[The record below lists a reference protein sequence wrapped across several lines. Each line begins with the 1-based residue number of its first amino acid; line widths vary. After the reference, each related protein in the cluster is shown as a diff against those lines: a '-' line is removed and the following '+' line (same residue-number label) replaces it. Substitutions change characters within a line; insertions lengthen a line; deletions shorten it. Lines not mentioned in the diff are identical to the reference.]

1 MIPTPHSP
9 SFTTWPDVM
18 APGTSTR
25 SFRSW
30 LLLVNGHSAGTA
42 SSYASLCRRV
52 ERDLALS
59 LDASVATAAGLAG
72 VIERIRDEM
81 LPNASAKSRREGQA
95 SLVSATR
102 RYAEFLS
109 GRVATAPGAP
119 SPAAA
124 PSPRLVDVPPSSA
137 TVHSIH
143 SSYREMLLEHLFA
156 GSIMRLL
163 WLKGYR
169 RMELLKPQVDDGGY
183 DLVLEANR
191 IVRHVQLKA
200 SHHGAAT
207 ARVNVNIALAEK
219 PSGCVVWIRFDPH
232 NLDLGPFFW
241 FGGAPGD
248 TLPDLASFPVAKHTK
263 GNATG
268 VKTER
273 PNIRRIPVAR
283 FDELGTI
290 DEVVARLFG
299 VEPRSRSRT

>member
-9 SFTTWPDVM
+9 SFTTWTDVM
-18 APGTSTR
+18 APGTSMR

-30 LLLVNGHSAGTA
+30 LLLVKRYSEGTA
-42 SSYASLCRRV
+42 SSHVSLCRRV

-59 LDASVATAAGLAG
+59 LDESVATAAGLAG

-95 SLVSATR
+95 SLSSATR
-102 RYAEFLS
+102 RYAEFVS
-109 GRVATAPGAP
+109 GRVAAPPDAP
-119 SPAAA
+119 SPAVA
-124 PSPRLVDVPPSSA
+124 PPPRPADAPPPSA

-200 SHHGAAT
+200 SHQGAAT
-207 ARVNVNIALAEK
+207 ASVNVNIALAEK
-219 PSGCVVWIRFDPH
+219 PSGCIVWIRFDPGS
-232 NLDLGPFFW
+232 LDLGPFFW
-241 FGGAPGD
+241 FGGAPGEK
-248 TLPDLASFPVAKHTK
+248 LPDLASFPVAKHTK
-263 GNATG
+263 GNAQG

-283 FDELGTI
+283 FDELATI
-290 DEVVARLFG
+290 DEVVVRLFG
-299 VEPRSRSRT
+299 V